1 MSQNLE
7 KTYDPKAIESKLYDK
22 WCENQYFHAEETEAK
37 SRSPRLCR
45 RRILQESFIWGMRL
59 IILCRTF

>member
-22 WCENQYFHAEETEAK
+22 WCENQYFQQK
-37 SRSPRLCR
+37 
-45 RRILQESFIWGMRL
+45 
-59 IILCRTF
+59 

>member
-22 WCENQYFHAEETEAK
+22 WCENQYFHAEVD
-37 SRSPRLCR
+37 RSKKPFTTVMPPPNITGKL
-45 RRILQESFIWGMRL
+45 WGMHL